1 MAQNYMVGQPAVGY
15 NPYVSGQYQS
25 DPYGAAGVPAMG
37 GITTI
42 PVPAAYNPNPYPIGG
57 TT

>member
-1 MAQNYMVGQPAVGY
+1 MVGQPAVGY
-15 NPYVSGQYQS
+15 NPYESGQYQNN
-25 DPYGAAGVPAMG
+25 PYGAAGVPAMG

-57 TT
+57 MT